1 MFDSVRQI
9 IELRLFASKF
19 YTITESDL
27 ADGVVFNNEIF
38 NGANAQFPGLGL
50 TNAQLIALNGGQGN
64 LNSMKFLGSKI
75 LVEAS
80 TEVTSFPLFV
90 EGRQFVQ
97 PTNDNFA
104 ILSILDSVSVGRE
117 FGNAKGGRRRS
128 GSTRLKLY
136 APHGTGT
143 KIIRDMADEL
153 DVILAY
159 TAGDSNTGNGGT
171 LFMKAGSLTQVSE
184 NTDGFLEYNLDYI
197 YDYYTS

>member
-104 ILSILDSVSVGRE
+104 ILSIQDAVSVGRG
-117 FGNAKGGRRRS
+117 FGNTKGGRRRS

-143 KIIRDMADEL
+143 KVVRDMADEL

-171 LFMKAGSLTQVSE
+171 LFMKAGSLRQVSE